1 MAVGGKPVSERSSVC
16 GLAIDTQGSAPQVVT
31 TAAGKPGETFSD
43 VHVVMVHEVGGI
55 CSRSA

>member
-1 MAVGGKPVSERSSVC
+1 MSDQSFVC